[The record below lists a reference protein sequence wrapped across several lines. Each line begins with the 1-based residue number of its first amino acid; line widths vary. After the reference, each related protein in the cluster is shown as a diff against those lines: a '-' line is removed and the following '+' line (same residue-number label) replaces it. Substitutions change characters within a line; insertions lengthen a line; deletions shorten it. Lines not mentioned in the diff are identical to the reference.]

1 MFTSSKSQKEDRKRG
16 AKRVFKKTMTENFPN
31 LVKTQNL
38 QIKVAGQTSNQ
49 INPKTSTPRH
59 KITKFLIRQKKNK
72 KTESREKQ
80 HIAIRKYQLK

>member
-59 KITKFLIRQKKNK
+59 KITKFLIRQKKK

>member
-59 KITKFLIRQKKNK
+59 KITKFLIRQKKKK